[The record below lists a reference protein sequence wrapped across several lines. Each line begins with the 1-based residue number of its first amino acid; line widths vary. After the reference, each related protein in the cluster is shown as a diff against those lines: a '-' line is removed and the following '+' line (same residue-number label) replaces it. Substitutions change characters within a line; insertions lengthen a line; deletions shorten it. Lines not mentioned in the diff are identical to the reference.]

1 MEKAFIKTYGC
12 QMNEHDSS
20 RIAEILKREGFEIID
35 QMDKADLVM
44 VNTCSV
50 RENPEN
56 KVYSIIGRLTI
67 QKKKNPNLIIGI
79 CGCVAQQEG
88 RRILK
93 KRKAVDMVFGT
104 DNIFRLPEI
113 LKGVRDGNRVL
124 FTEWL
129 PREKS
134 VQNFIPE
141 EELKTGVVEGCKGQ
155 IAITKGC
162 DNFCSYCIVPMTRG
176 RLVSRELDNIL
187 EEAKDLITKGAKEI
201 MLLGQNVNSY
211 SASNNEFYD
220 LLKKM
225 ANLNGLQRLRF
236 ISPHPNDW
244 NNALSDLMSEEKLI
258 CNQLHLPFQ
267 AGSDSVLKAMRR
279 DHTAGEYLLKVD
291 YLKQKISDIVISTDI
306 IVGYPSETDADFQET
321 LNIMKAV
328 QFFPVYAFKYS
339 PRPGTKAAKLSD
351 DVPIEIKEQRLEA
364 VLTLQKEIQ
373 ESIFEKMLG
382 EEYEIFIDSFH
393 PKEIGFMN
401 GRTNGNIS
409 VSVSGKSLKI
419 GDMVT
424 VKIIGK
430 KQTSLIGKLV

>member
-1 MEKAFIKTYGC
+1 MDKAFIKTFGC

-20 RIAEILKREGFEIID
+20 RIAEILKREGFEIIH

-104 DNIFRLPEI
+104 DNIFKLPEI
-113 LKGVRDGNRVL
+113 LKGVRGGNRVL

-129 PREKS
+129 PRKKS
-134 VQNFIPE
+134 VQNFIPDM
-141 EELKTGVVEGCKGQ
+141 ELKTGVIEGCKGQ

-162 DNFCSYCIVPMTRG
+162 NNFCSYCIVPMTRG
-176 RLVSRELDNIL
+176 RLVSRELENIL
-187 EEAKDLITKGAKEI
+187 EEAKDLINKGAKEI

-225 ANLNGLQRLRF
+225 ANLVGLQRLRF

-244 NNALSDLMSEEKLI
+244 NNALSDLMSEEKVI
-258 CNQLHLPFQ
+258 CNQIHLPFQ
-267 AGSDSVLKAMRR
+267 AGSNRVLKAMKR
-279 DHTAGEYLLKVD
+279 DHTAEEYLLKVD
-291 YLKQKISDIVISTDI
+291 YLKQKIPDIVISTDI
-306 IVGYPSETDADFQET
+306 IVGYPSETEADFQET
-321 LNIMKAV
+321 LNIMKTV
-328 QFFPVYAFKYS
+328 HFFPIYAFKYS
-339 PRPGTKAAKLSD
+339 PRPGTKAAQLID
-351 DVPIEIKEQRLEA
+351 DIPTEIKEQRLEA

-373 ESIFEKMLG
+373 NSFFEKAID
-382 EEYEIFIDSFH
+382 EEYEIFIESFH
-393 PKEIGFMN
+393 PKEIGVMN
-401 GRTNGNIS
+401 GRTSGNIS
-409 VSVSGKSLKI
+409 VSVSGNSLKI
-419 GDMVT
+419 GDLVK
-424 VKIIGK
+424 VKIIGR
-430 KQTSLIGKLV
+430 KQTSLIGKPL